1 MVGQMKSRPW
11 QKAGYLRDLLS
22 ELVRRDIRLRYRR
35 SVLGV
40 VWSLLNPLAQ
50 LLVFNFVFAR
60 LLPLNIPNYPLFLF
74 IGLVLWNWF
83 QSSLV
88 SGTGAIVDNRDLI
101 KRPGFP
107 MGILPVVMV
116 MTNFIHLLLALPV
129 VLIFVILNRIQITPA
144 ISILPVLFLVQ
155 FVLTLSLVYA
165 AAAVHVTFRDTQHL
179 LGIFLL
185 LGFYLSPIIYESSSV
200 PVEVRSIY
208 RLNPLVFLIEA
219 SRGAIMKGEW
229 PPASGLFL
237 LFAVSAFLLGI
248 GCLIFKHASQRFV
261 EEL

>member
-1 MVGQMKSRPW
+1 MKSNPW
-11 QKAGYLRDLLS
+11 QKVSYLRDLLS

-40 VWSLLNPLAQ
+40 AWSLLNPLAQ
-50 LLVFNFVFAR
+50 LLVFNFVFSR
-60 LLPLNIPNYPLFLF
+60 VLPLKIPNYPLFLF

-88 SGTGAIVDNRDLI
+88 SGTGAIVDHRDLI

-107 MGILPVVMV
+107 TGILPVVMV
-116 MTNFIHLLLALPV
+116 ATHFVQLLLALPV

-144 ISILPVLFLVQ
+144 IAILPILFLVQ

-165 AAAVHVTFRDTQHL
+165 AAAAHVTFRDTQHL

-185 LGFYLSPIIYESSSV
+185 LGFYLSPIIYESSSI
-200 PVEVRSIY
+200 PVQVQSIY

-229 PPASGLFL
+229 PAASGLFL
-237 LFAVSAFLLGI
+237 LFIISSCLLWTGY
-248 GCLIFKHASQRFV
+248 LIFKYASQRFV